1 VDHSDAAFFFAYPSN
16 ISEILKILTQTQAI
30 KFSPCSPGQIIEM
43 AGFLGVDA
51 TREFYLLPV
60 VRRAV
65 VAPFP
70 IDWGLGQL
78 FCGIKVGW
86 VC

>member
-1 VDHSDAAFFFAYPSN
+1 
-16 ISEILKILTQTQAI
+16 
-30 KFSPCSPGQIIEM
+30 M

-78 FCGIKVGW
+78 ICGKQVGW

>member
-1 VDHSDAAFFFAYPSN
+1 MLFLNPLQHG
-16 ISEILKILTQTQAI
+16 QAI

-43 AGFLGVDA
+43 SKFLGVDPD
-51 TREFYLLPV
+51 REFYLLAV

-70 IDWGLGQL
+70 EDWA
-78 FCGIKVGW
+78 VGAPEMRR
-86 VC
+86 VAFFK